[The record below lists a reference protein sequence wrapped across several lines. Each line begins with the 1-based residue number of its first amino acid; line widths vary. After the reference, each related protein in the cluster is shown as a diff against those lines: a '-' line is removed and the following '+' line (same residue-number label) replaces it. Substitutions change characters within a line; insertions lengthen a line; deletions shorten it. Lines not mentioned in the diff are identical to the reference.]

1 MIDTD
6 TLRLGAV
13 YDRLDDRLDELARSL
28 ADADDPA
35 ALRQVAS
42 GVDTQLGAVGWLI
55 DRHGDDATVT
65 VRGLTAGEHA
75 HVEDRLAAMRDAAD
89 GDTIPGARTNV
100 YAAAGLVDAPFLDAH
115 DPDLDAA
122 LATITDLPVGVAK
135 WLEAEVNDRTT
146 VEGNEHVGLATR
158 LAAASGAD

>member
-1 MIDTD
+1 VIDTD
-6 TLRLGAV
+6 TLRLETV
-13 YDRLDDRLDELARSL
+13 YDRLDDRLDELVWSL
-28 ADADDPA
+28 VDADNPA
-35 ALRQVAS
+35 ALRPVAS
-42 GVDTQLGAVGWLI
+42 GVETQLGAVGWLI

-65 VRGLTAGEHA
+65 VRGLNAGEHA
-75 HVEDRLAAMRDAAD
+75 YVENQLAAMREEAD
-89 GDTIPGARTNV
+89 GDTVPGAKTNV

-115 DPDLDAA
+115 DPDLDPA